1 MRLNQDYLKLGE
13 SYLFA
18 GIAAKVRAFKAAHP
32 NEEVISLGIGDV
44 TRPLAPAVICALQA
58 AAHEMAEEETF
69 RGYGPEQ
76 GYDFLREAIAEHYSL
91 KGVALGVDE
100 IFVGDGA
107 KSDLG
112 NMVELFAKSRVL
124 LPDPVYPAYRDVNV
138 MAGNKLY
145 FAAGGRRN
153 GFKPAPPEKGEF
165 DIIYICSPNNPTGA
179 VYDREEL
186 KAWVDYARATGAV
199 IFFDAAYEAFVS
211 DPALPTSIFEIEGA
225 RECAVEFCSFSKSAG
240 FTGMRCGWT
249 VVPRELA
256 GGELNKMWLR
266 RQTTKFNGVSY
277 VVQRAAAAALGK
289 QGRYENKKSVDYY
302 MQNAR
307 VIHEALTD
315 AGIWHTGGVDSP
327 YIWMRCPR
335 GMSSWDYFDLL
346 LERAAV
352 VGTPGVGF
360 GRRGEGYFR
369 LTAFGNAQKTARAAE
384 RLAEVTLT
392 LAR

>member
-1 MRLNQDYLKLGE
+1 MKLNQNYLKLGE

-76 GYDFLREAIAEHYSL
+76 GYDFLREAIAEHYSR

-138 MAGNKLY
+138 MAGNRPY

-266 RQTTKFNGVSY
+266 RQTTKFNGVREQEERGLLHAKRPRHTRGVGGRRHMAHGRGGFAVHLDALSARDEL
-277 VVQRAAAAALGK
+277 VGLLRSAARAGGGGRHAGRRVRETGRGLLPPHRFRERPKDRPRRRAARG
-289 QGRYENKKSVDYY
+289 GHPDPREV
-302 MQNAR
+302 NAR
-307 VIHEALTD
+307 I
-315 AGIWHTGGVDSP
+315 
-327 YIWMRCPR
+327 R
-335 GMSSWDYFDLL
+335 
-346 LERAAV
+346 
-352 VGTPGVGF
+352 
-360 GRRGEGYFR
+360 
-369 LTAFGNAQKTARAAE
+369 
-384 RLAEVTLT
+384 
-392 LAR
+392 

>member
-1 MRLNQDYLKLGE
+1 MRLNQNYSKLGE

-18 GIAAKVRAFKAAHP
+18 GIAAKVRAFKVAHP

-138 MAGNKLY
+138 MAGNRLY

-165 DIIYICSPNNPTGA
+165 DMIYICSPNNPTGA

-240 FTGMRCGWT
+240 FTNVAAPSDHQIQR
-249 VVPRELA
+249 RELCRPTRGGSRSRQTGQIREQEERGLLHAKRPRHTRGVGGRRHMAHGRGGFAVHLDALSARDEFVGLLRSAARA
-256 GGELNKMWLR
+256 GG
-266 RQTTKFNGVSY
+266 G
-277 VVQRAAAAALGK
+277 
-289 QGRYENKKSVDYY
+289 GRH
-302 MQNAR
+302 A
-307 VIHEALTD
+307 
-315 AGIWHTGGVDSP
+315 
-327 YIWMRCPR
+327 
-335 GMSSWDYFDLL
+335 
-346 LERAAV
+346 
-352 VGTPGVGF
+352 
-360 GRRGEGYFR
+360 GRRVRETGRGLLPPHRFR
-369 LTAFGNAQKTARAAE
+369 ERPKDRPRRSAAR
-384 RLAEVTLT
+384 
-392 LAR
+392 

>member
-1 MRLNQDYLKLGE
+1 MRLNQNYLKLGE

-124 LPDPVYPAYRDVNV
+124 MPDPVYPAYFDVNV
-138 MAGNKLY
+138 MAGNHVS
-145 FAAGGRRN
+145 FAAGNKRN
-153 GFKPAPPEKGEF
+153 GFKPMPPAKGVY

-179 VYDREEL
+179 VYTRDEL

-199 IFFDAAYEAFVS
+199 IFFDAAYETFVH
-211 DPALPTSIFEIEGA
+211 DVDLPTSIFQIEGA
-225 RECAVEFCSFSKSAG
+225 RECVRRRIAR
-240 FTGMRCGWT
+240 MRAT
-249 VVPRELA
+249 TSSR
-256 GGELNKMWLR
+256 LNGL
-266 RQTTKFNGVSY
+266 
-277 VVQRAAAAALGK
+277 
-289 QGRYENKKSVDYY
+289 
-302 MQNAR
+302 
-307 VIHEALTD
+307 
-315 AGIWHTGGVDSP
+315 
-327 YIWMRCPR
+327 
-335 GMSSWDYFDLL
+335 
-346 LERAAV
+346 
-352 VGTPGVGF
+352 
-360 GRRGEGYFR
+360 
-369 LTAFGNAQKTARAAE
+369 
-384 RLAEVTLT
+384 VT
-392 LAR
+392 

>member
-1 MRLNQDYLKLGE
+1 MNRLFGCDVFAWDERTTERVVLCLGFFDC
-13 SYLFA
+13 LHKGHVKVIGRA
-18 GIAAKVRAFKAAHP
+18 RDAAKSMGAKVAAFTFDGDPHAALGRCRKP
-32 NEEVISLGIGDV
+32 VFTFEERVYRMSY
-44 TRPLAPAVICALQA
+44 
-58 AAHEMAEEETF
+58 F
-69 RGYGPEQ
+69 
-76 GYDFLREAIAEHYSL
+76 
-91 KGVALGVDE
+91 GVDE

-138 MAGNKLY
+138 MAGNRLY

-369 LTAFGNAQKTARAAE
+369 LTAFGNAQKTARAAA